1 MVVRSWHVGDVI
13 RKLREQ
19 HEQHA
24 LTTTSLARKAGLD
37 LQRSVGTEVQRRVS
51 LERQGPEI
59 EGITPSQ
66 WRALDRVAAVL
77 GLANGASLY
86 KQIPNAVDLTGARG
100 TPGTAGKASTRV
112 LRFTKK

>member
-19 HEQHA
+19 HA
-24 LTTTSLARKAGLD
+24 LTATSLARKAGL
-37 LQRSVGTEVQRRVS
+37 QRSVVLS

-66 WRALDRVAAVL
+66 WRALDRVAAAL

-86 KQIPNAVDLTGARG
+86 KQIPKAVDVARG
-100 TPGTAGKASTRV
+100 TATDTGGKASTRV

>member
-19 HEQHA
+19 HG
-24 LTTTSLARKAGLD
+24 LTATSLAQKAGV
-37 LQRSVGTEVQRRVS
+37 QRSVVVS
-51 LERQGPEI
+51 LERRGPEI

-77 GLANGASLY
+77 GLTNGASLY
-86 KQIPNAVDLTGARG
+86 KYVPEAAGLGQDTGPDAGNR
-100 TPGTAGKASTRV
+100 TASRV
-112 LRFTKK
+112 LKFTRK

>member
-19 HEQHA
+19 HA
-24 LTTTSLARKAGLD
+24 LTTTSLARKAGL
-37 LQRSVGTEVQRRVS
+37 QRSVVLS
-51 LERQGPEI
+51 LERQGLEI

-86 KQIPNAVDLTGARG
+86 KQIPNAVDLTRG

>member
-19 HEQHA
+19 HA
-24 LTTTSLARKAGLD
+24 LTATSLARKAGL
-37 LQRSVGTEVQRRVS
+37 QRSVILS
-51 LERQGPEI
+51 LERRGPEI

-66 WRALDRVAAVL
+66 WRALDRVAAAL

-86 KQIPNAVDLTGARG
+86 KQIPRAVDLTA
-100 TPGTAGKASTRV
+100 GTAPDTGGKAAPRV

>member
-19 HEQHA
+19 HR
-24 LTTTSLARKAGLD
+24 LTATSLAGKAGAH
-37 LQRSVGTEVQRRVS
+37 RSVVLA

-66 WRALDRVAAVL
+66 WRALDRVAAVF
-77 GLANGASLY
+77 GLANGAALY
-86 KQIPNAVDLTGARG
+86 KQIPEASDLPAVKSPNAAGAK
-100 TPGTAGKASTRV
+100 AGRV
-112 LRFTKK
+112 LKFTRK